1 MRRIL
6 TVSTL
11 LCAAL
16 LLTVQTGEAQ
26 TLSSI
31 LYSFDSLSVRTA
43 SKNGFVQ
50 TARSDSETYIAIREL
65 SGFLG
70 ADHFENPSL
79 KKLEVKLP
87 GVTMKFTA
95 SNTFVVVSTAA
106 VKRTR
111 VYQLVTP
118 VVLQEGIYF
127 AAADELLRLFR
138 VVADSTLRS
147 GRDSFSDTDTLK
159 IVPVITG
166 FSLDEKKNGTLFRIH
181 LSAPAKDFNR
191 SLQIG
196 DWIYITL
203 PGVQCDTVAFDTTFI
218 GSVLRRVKPVQSESS
233 LQLSLQIRG
242 KIEQSEIVQDQLSN
256 DILVTLIPPPPEA
269 KNVPRVDS
277 SAIRRKQMERARQ
290 DVVNTIAKQK
300 EKWKLD
306 VVVIDPGHGGH
317 DPGTIGLIGT
327 REKDITLGVALKLGE
342 MIKKELP
349 DVKVVFT
356 RKTDRFVEL
365 YRRGQIANE
374 NEGKLFIS
382 IHCNSTERKP
392 SSANGFEIYLLRP
405 GKTEDAIR
413 IAEKE
418 NDVVKLEKDYEDRY
432 QELTE
437 ENFII
442 LTMAQS
448 SYVKQSE
455 RFAEMLEETMSAQME
470 GMRQPVKQA
479 GFYVLVGA
487 SMPNVLVET
496 GYLSNVKDERFLRSP
511 AGQKKI
517 ATAILNAL
525 KGYKNEYDDENK

>member
-1 MRRIL
+1 MVRPLTGIL
-6 TVSTL
+6 I

-16 LLTVQTGEAQ
+16 LTASMPAPLHAQ
-26 TLSSI
+26 SDTIVLRTAASAAAVPVLRTDSGSYLPI
-31 LYSFDSLSVRTA
+31 RSLSA
-43 SKNGFVQ
+43 
-50 TARSDSETYIAIREL
+50 
-65 SGFLG
+65 FLG
-70 ADHFENPSL
+70 ADHYENRAL
-79 KKLEVKLP
+79 RKLEVKFP
-87 GVTMKFTA
+87 RSTVKFTA
-95 SNTFVVVSTAA
+95 GNAFVVVSSASS
-106 VKRTR
+106 KRNK
-111 VYQLVTP
+111 VYQLTLP
-118 VVLQEGIYF
+118 VLFTAGAYY
-127 AAADELLRLFR
+127 ASADELPGLFR
-138 VVADSTLRS
+138 LTGDSTLS
-147 GRDSFSDTDTLK
+147 VAEAGSTAPA
-159 IVPVITG
+159 VPAAAPVVTG
-166 FSLDEKKNGTLFRIH
+166 LSVEEKKNGTLFRIA
-181 LSAPAKDFNR
+181 LTAPVRDFNR
-191 SLQIG
+191 SLQVG
-196 DWIYITL
+196 DWVYVTL
-203 PGVQCDTVAFDTTFI
+203 PGAQCDTVAFDTTFASGI
-218 GSVLRRVKPVQSESS
+218 IRRVKPVQSETS
-233 LQLSLQIRG
+233 LQLSLQVRG
-242 KIEQSEIVQDQLSN
+242 KVAQSEIVQDPLSN
-256 DILVTLIPPPPEA
+256 DILLTLIPPEPEPPKTA
-269 KNVPRVDS
+269 AVDS
-277 SAIRRKQMERARQ
+277 AALLRKQNEKARQ
-290 DVVNTIAKQK
+290 DVVRSIAKQK
-300 EKWKLD
+300 QKWKLD

-317 DPGTIGLIGT
+317 DPGAIGIIGT
-327 REKDITLGVALKLGE
+327 REKDITLGIALKLGE
-342 MIKKELP
+342 MIRKELP

-448 SYVKQSE
+448 AYVKQSE

-487 SMPNVLVET
+487 SMPNVLLES
-496 GYLSNVKDERFLRSP
+496 GYLSNVKDEKFLRSP
-511 AGQKKI
+511 AGQQKI

-525 KGYKNEYDDENK
+525 KGYKNEYEDENR

>member
-1 MRRIL
+1 MERTLTRI
-6 TVSTL
+6 
-11 LCAAL
+11 
-16 LLTVQTGEAQ
+16 
-26 TLSSI
+26 SSI
-31 LYSFDSLSVRTA
+31 LVLLTALLAGGLFAQSTVPNDSLSVRTA
-43 SKNGFVQ
+43 DRQ
-50 TARSDSETYIAIREL
+50 TYIRTARTDSGTFIVIRDL
-65 SGFLG
+65 SAFLG
-70 ADHFENPSL
+70 ADHYENTAL
-79 KKLEVKLP
+79 KKLEVKFP
-87 GVTMKFTA
+87 RVTVKFTA
-95 SNTFVVVSTAA
+95 KNAFVVLTAA
-106 VKRTR
+106 DTKRNR
-111 VYQLVTP
+111 VYQFTAP
-118 VVLQEGIYF
+118 VLLESGLFY
-127 AAADELLRLFR
+127 ASAEELLTLFR
-138 VVADSTLRS
+138 TAGDSTLRTD
-147 GRDSFSDTDTLK
+147 RNAPRTDDTLSLAPN
-159 IVPVITG
+159 VTG
-166 FSLDEKKNGTLFRIH
+166 ISVDEKKNGTLVRIH
-181 LSAPAKDFNR
+181 LTAPVTDYNR
-191 SLQIG
+191 TLQIG
-196 DWIYITL
+196 EWIYVTL
-203 PGVQCDTVAFDTTFI
+203 PGAQCDTVAMDTSFPT
-218 GSVLRRVKPVQSESS
+218 GMVRRVKPVQSETS
-233 LQLSLQIRG
+233 LQLSFQIRG
-242 KIEQSEIVQDQLSN
+242 KAEQCEIVQDQTSN
-256 DILVTLIPPPPEA
+256 DILVTLIPPAPEV
-269 KNVPRVDS
+269 KNEPKIDS
-277 SAIRRKQMERARQ
+277 AAIRRRNSERARQ
-290 DVVNTIAKQK
+290 DVVKNISKQK

-317 DPGTIGLIGT
+317 DPGAIGIIGT
-327 REKDITLGVALKLGE
+327 REKDITLGIALKLGE
-342 MIKKELP
+342 MIRKELP
-349 DVKVVFT
+349 DVKVVYT

-448 SYVKQSE
+448 AYVKQSE

-487 SMPNVLVET
+487 SMPNVLVES

-517 ATAILNAL
+517 ATAILNSL
-525 KGYKNEYDDENK
+525 KGYKNEYEDENR